1 MNQYFAK
8 PHESFEG
15 DKAVLPKYA
24 TETNSKKVKGV
35 DRSYLALRSNLAKS
49 KAKVD
54 KIDIDKFKTVL
65 VDLSRLSNVVNNE
78 VVKKKKK
85 MYKKNKKI
93 R

>member
-35 DRSYLALRSNLAKS
+35 DRSYLALKSNLAKS

>member
-35 DRSYLALRSNLAKS
+35 DRSYLALKSNLAKS

-65 VDLSRLSNVVNNE
+65 VDLSRLSNAVNNE

-85 MYKKNKKI
+85 CIKKI
-93 R
+93 KK